1 MTNHSLELEIDK
13 VARQLADV
21 DAKLQIALDTLITTE
36 SIPHYDPAIQIQQP
50 RQGIYQESRGK
61 NKDFQ
66 TSAIGVPSKE
76 NNQDESE
83 NVTEDNIKD
92 NYITREKE
100 LDAGDVL
107 SLDYCNNI
115 SSTKNKLSVYDR
127 PCTRRSPASN
137 ITIIKINASKQ
148 QLSIPPTI
156 HCSSL
161 VRIGTSREHAKGE
174 EDNDDEKPCR
184 NAVAQVTSTRLSGVS
199 DSYRVITSNLA
210 SLKNQTRQP
219 IMTKIVKRSQSVVS
233 SNREQAEVFQLKQHC
248 RSLEGELDGVKSEII
263 RILSEK
269 DGVLRE
275 NQILKNLQTENKTLK
290 EENRKL
296 RKKYKQMV
304 DDNSPKRSAYS
315 SDEGFELEIPAR
327 SSPDGEELNKIGM
340 H

>member
-1 MTNHSLELEIDK
+1 MFLQ

-127 PCTRRSPASN
+127 PCTR
-137 ITIIKINASKQ
+137 
-148 QLSIPPTI
+148 
-156 HCSSL
+156 
-161 VRIGTSREHAKGE
+161 
-174 EDNDDEKPCR
+174 
-184 NAVAQVTSTRLSGVS
+184 
-199 DSYRVITSNLA
+199 
-210 SLKNQTRQP
+210 
-219 IMTKIVKRSQSVVS
+219 
-233 SNREQAEVFQLKQHC
+233 
-248 RSLEGELDGVKSEII
+248 
-263 RILSEK
+263 
-269 DGVLRE
+269 
-275 NQILKNLQTENKTLK
+275 
-290 EENRKL
+290 
-296 RKKYKQMV
+296 
-304 DDNSPKRSAYS
+304 
-315 SDEGFELEIPAR
+315 
-327 SSPDGEELNKIGM
+327 
-340 H
+340 